1 MQAQF
6 KRVAVVGTQQACG
19 LRAQIVHGHSGVL
32 VQGDPDVPE
41 NVALA
46 VSALLGNDALREAVA
61 VNGQKF
67 SVEHSL
73 IYTQLGLWLEMHTEL
88 SDDSARR
95 CADVEDA
102 LLDAAATA

>member
-1 MQAQF
+1 
-6 KRVAVVGTQQACG
+6 
-19 LRAQIVHGHSGVL
+19 
-32 VQGDPDVPE
+32 VPE

-61 VNGQKF
+61 VNGQKYA
-67 SVEHSL
+67 VEHSL